1 MKQIRGWEKPLKLKK
16 GDAAIAR
23 KRGGCLP
30 VMMKAHCGASHYSVS
45 ALHLLRTRVL

>member
-23 KRGGCLP
+23 KGG
-30 VMMKAHCGASHYSVS
+30 GVS
-45 ALHLLRTRVL
+45 SSDDESSLWCFPLLSFSPAPAED